1 MLRELISILRA
12 SDPLGDVA
20 KNFGSMLGLALEM
33 NIAAGQIFFGEN
45 RGDEEITRIH
55 EKDGDVN
62 ALEREIRRQVV
73 THLAVAGNEADTPY
87 SLLLMSLV
95 KDVERLGD
103 YAKNLSELVEI
114 RPEPLPPGPELE
126 ELQEIRRGVEH
137 TFRRASEVFTE
148 SNQEQAMELI
158 RHGRQVARRC
168 DRLVMSIG
176 RSNYDA
182 ATTTAFILGTRYY
195 KRIGGH
201 VLNIL
206 SSVVMPLDRVD
217 YYDED
222 SDAVSA
228 TEATPEQ

>member
-1 MLRELISILRA
+1 
-12 SDPLGDVA
+12 
-20 KNFGSMLGLALEM
+20 
-33 NIAAGQIFFGEN
+33 
-45 RGDEEITRIH
+45 
-55 EKDGDVN
+55 
-62 ALEREIRRQVV
+62 
-73 THLAVAGNEADTPY
+73 
-87 SLLLMSLV
+87 MSLV